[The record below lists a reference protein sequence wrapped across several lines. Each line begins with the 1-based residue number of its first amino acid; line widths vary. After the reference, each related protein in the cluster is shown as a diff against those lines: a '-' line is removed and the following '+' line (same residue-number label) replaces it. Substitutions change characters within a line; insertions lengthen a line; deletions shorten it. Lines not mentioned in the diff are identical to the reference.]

1 MKLIK
6 LILIMIFLILCVFS
20 MWTSERAVASEKI
33 TVEPYFRIRMAIQAD
48 NGDAQEVVNQIHN
61 TLMEKGIVISKNKK
75 DPVVEGRVVVESRE
89 KNKVNPYGIREFT
102 QHAVVLVLKSLK
114 IKDSLGTI
122 LASYQSFS
130 GFGSHEMESQSFT
143 DAAEQIV
150 EQLKE
155 TNFVSKAA
163 KVARRQDIIIKTS
176 SQSNKK
182 EVEKE
187 ICDVLN
193 NFMIPVVEELQLT
206 RNELK
211 TAIESLAKKKAKKL
225 NATYDTVYINGS
237 ELDKIIVDH
246 NLRPMKASYKYY
258 EFKEQS
264 KYNKNLYKEKTG
276 IIIEAQRIKGLPRL
290 RLQRIYSEGGALVFG
305 GKRNPNFNPLLHFES
320 KENLLTSDYKVE
332 AKNPIIVQATRITDG
347 GHIVVSERDANEIL
361 LANKWG
367 GRKIFSEGRIFVLT
381 GTD

>member
-6 LILIMIFLILCVFS
+6 LIAIMISLILHVFS
-20 MWTSERAVASEKI
+20 MWTSEKAIASDKL
-33 TVEPYFRIRMAIQAD
+33 TVEPYYRIRMAIRAD
-48 NGDAQEVVNQIHN
+48 NGDAKEVVNQIHN
-61 TLMEKGIVISKNKK
+61 ALMGKGIVITKSKR

-89 KNKVNPYGIREFT
+89 KNKVNPFGVREFT
-102 QHAVVLVLKSLK
+102 QHDVVLALKSLE
-114 IKDSLGTI
+114 IKDTLGTI

-130 GFGSHEMESQSFT
+130 GFGSHEMESQAFA

-150 EQLKE
+150 EKLEE
-155 TNFVSKAA
+155 TDFLSKAA

-187 ICDVLN
+187 ICDILN

-211 TAIESLAKKKAKKL
+211 TSIESLAKKKAKMF

-237 ELDKIIVDH
+237 ELDKIILDH

-258 EFKEQS
+258 EFKEQPN
-264 KYNKNLYKEKTG
+264 YNKTLYKEKTG
-276 IIIEAQRIKGLPRL
+276 IIIEAQRIRGLPRL

-320 KENLLTSDYKVE
+320 KENLLISDFKVE
-332 AKNPIIVQATRITDG
+332 AKNPITVQATRITDG

-367 GRKIFSEGRIFVLT
+367 GGKIFSEGRIFVLT